1 MDMRSLI
8 HQGSS
13 PRSDAPASASFPTGV
28 SSALPAPSFPQM
40 RPQPTIFQRSAPSS
54 VAPPTLAPLRF
65 IIPSSRP
72 NTGFPHSNSVLPS
85 SAAPS
90 SSSHQQQQPMYPMT
104 SEPEREPQPQHSML
118 YPQDRY
124 TIKTEPQS
132 DMDLSSNDLQE
143 KPKKHTPKR
152 SRTPKLSNRSTKSK
166 ARPGLRKGKWTDEES
181 RYATQLTNYFK
192 EGLLPLERGT
202 MLRLYLSQKLNCEPM
217 RITKKF
223 TGGECIGKQVFRPCS
238 PTPESRIRL
247 MQAQLELVSLEAAF
261 LKRLKENREEA
272 PVPTDEFDARPSS
285 SGHRSRPV
293 PLKPRVYRDDDDQ
306 TGGSSPSDD
315 VDDASAVGLL
325 LDFFY
330 KANRN
335 EKGEGKSS
343 PAGKNQVKEEPTE
356 TSEPSSPTETINSE
370 NDTSVNSPTKRM
382 RALSVSGYV
391 DAADAKR
398 SRVAKD
404 RGNRAFSAGRYA
416 DAVSSF
422 SEALAIAPDA
432 ANAHV
437 FYSNRSAA
445 QLKLG
450 KAAEALQ
457 DAEQCVTRKPDWP
470 KGYSRKGSALYALG
484 QYPDAYRAYTD
495 GLKREASNAGLL
507 EGLRLVEGKLL
518 NQRGSSPSTT
528 SSAPVASLRNFL
540 LGDKRSIF
548 QLFQFVL
555 RSLLLLCFLSFWI
568 PVFLPSYFAF
578 ANFFKIAV
586 LNHASYLFFTH
597 GVPKWQASYAQRLLL
612 DPAAQAFFFCLVFWV
627 SEPHGMALMPVF
639 LLEMVHFFSYLTSL
653 LQVLG
658 LAESPLVTLVANK
671 ALVPL
676 TARIISDP
684 SWPALATKAKW
695 AKLYTRMPQV
705 AANIEVVIGVALIL
719 ELLTPSR
726 NFLLLM
732 LYWQVL
738 RVRYMISPQLQ
749 EAFRILHMTI
759 LTVVNHPR
767 CPAVLA
773 SVYGKIHTF
782 AAKMA
787 DPQQQQ
793 QAAGGGLASRCNVM

>member
-1 MDMRSLI
+1 M
-8 HQGSS
+8 
-13 PRSDAPASASFPTGV
+13 
-28 SSALPAPSFPQM
+28 
-40 RPQPTIFQRSAPSS
+40 
-54 VAPPTLAPLRF
+54 
-65 IIPSSRP
+65 
-72 NTGFPHSNSVLPS
+72 
-85 SAAPS
+85 
-90 SSSHQQQQPMYPMT
+90 
-104 SEPEREPQPQHSML
+104 
-118 YPQDRY
+118 
-124 TIKTEPQS
+124 
-132 DMDLSSNDLQE
+132 
-143 KPKKHTPKR
+143 
-152 SRTPKLSNRSTKSK
+152 
-166 ARPGLRKGKWTDEES
+166 
-181 RYATQLTNYFK
+181 
-192 EGLLPLERGT
+192 
-202 MLRLYLSQKLNCEPM
+202 
-217 RITKKF
+217 
-223 TGGECIGKQVFRPCS
+223 
-238 PTPESRIRL
+238 
-247 MQAQLELVSLEAAF
+247 
-261 LKRLKENREEA
+261 
-272 PVPTDEFDARPSS
+272 
-285 SGHRSRPV
+285 
-293 PLKPRVYRDDDDQ
+293 
-306 TGGSSPSDD
+306 
-315 VDDASAVGLL
+315 
-325 LDFFY
+325 
-330 KANRN
+330 
-335 EKGEGKSS
+335 
-343 PAGKNQVKEEPTE
+343 
-356 TSEPSSPTETINSE
+356 
-370 NDTSVNSPTKRM
+370 
-382 RALSVSGYV
+382 
-391 DAADAKR
+391 AADQ
-398 SRVAKD
+398 AKD

-432 ANAHV
+432 SNAHV

-470 KGYSRKGSALYALG
+470 KGYSRKGSAL
-484 QYPDAYRAYTD
+484 
-495 GLKREASNAGLL
+495 
-507 EGLRLVEGKLL
+507 
-518 NQRGSSPSTT
+518 
-528 SSAPVASLRNFL
+528 
-540 LGDKRSIF
+540 
-548 QLFQFVL
+548 
-555 RSLLLLCFLSFWI
+555 
-568 PVFLPSYFAF
+568 
-578 ANFFKIAV
+578 
-586 LNHASYLFFTH
+586 
-597 GVPKWQASYAQRLLL
+597 YAQRLLL

-684 SWPALATKAKW
+684 SWPALASKAKW

-705 AANIEVVIGVALIL
+705 AANIEVAIGVALIL

-793 QAAGGGLASRCNVM
+793 QAAGGGLASRCNVIPSELKNHFSDAECAVNQLRKRRH